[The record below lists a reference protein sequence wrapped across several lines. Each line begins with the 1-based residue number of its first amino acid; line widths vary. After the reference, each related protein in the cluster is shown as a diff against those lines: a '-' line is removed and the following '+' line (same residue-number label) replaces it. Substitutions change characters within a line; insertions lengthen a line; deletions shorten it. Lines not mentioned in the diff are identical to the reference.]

1 MLSAV
6 FSSSF
11 PPPTDTK
18 RAHTEYCSNLLR
30 ATEYAPEL
38 KSEILALIVER
49 LIKIDVQVQVDV
61 QDLDD
66 GIAEVIVQG
75 EGLED
80 ALQKEHYGINEEEE
94 DFSDNE
100 SVSSDD
106 SLDPEEQRLKDLRS
120 ALEKIDSILDL
131 LFTFYEPAFTKSDS
145 LESRAMFD
153 QLLSQFRKTILPT
166 YRSRHTQFLLFH
178 FAQKSP
184 ELTARFLDTC
194 TGMLTDKA
202 RSSVLRVSAAAYI
215 ASFVSRGKH
224 VDYEIVQSCIQRLLD
239 YLRRLRL
246 EYMPNCRGPDP
257 RRYEIYYA
265 TFQTLMYIFCFRWRD
280 LLADPEEFPEDED
293 EDIFDPRLLDWIPG
307 LKDGFNQNIMSKLN
321 PLKICAPAI
330 VEEFD
335 RIAHHLQFAYVHSI
349 IENNKRIRISHF
361 ISAGPASVAR
371 ETSLSYMH
379 GEKSLQLESYFPFDP
394 YQLPISKRWITSD
407 YNEYRKIPGLDDD
420 VEEVIEDSSDDDVLD
435 GDDIEDEGTETPDD
449 NSD

>member
-1 MLSAV
+1 
-6 FSSSF
+6 
-11 PPPTDTK
+11 
-18 RAHTEYCSNLLR
+18 
-30 ATEYAPEL
+30 
-38 KSEILALIVER
+38 
-49 LIKIDVQVQVDV
+49 
-61 QDLDD
+61 
-66 GIAEVIVQG
+66 
-75 EGLED
+75 
-80 ALQKEHYGINEEEE
+80 
-94 DFSDNE
+94 
-100 SVSSDD
+100 
-106 SLDPEEQRLKDLRS
+106 
-120 ALEKIDSILDL
+120 
-131 LFTFYEPAFTKSDS
+131 
-145 LESRAMFD
+145 
-153 QLLSQFRKTILPT
+153 
-166 YRSRHTQFLLFH
+166 
-178 FAQKSP
+178 
-184 ELTARFLDTC
+184 
-194 TGMLTDKA
+194 
-202 RSSVLRVSAAAYI
+202 
-215 ASFVSRGKH
+215 
-224 VDYEIVQSCIQRLLD
+224 
-239 YLRRLRL
+239 
-246 EYMPNCRGPDP
+246 
-257 RRYEIYYA
+257 
-265 TFQTLMYIFCFRWRD
+265 MYIFCFRWRD